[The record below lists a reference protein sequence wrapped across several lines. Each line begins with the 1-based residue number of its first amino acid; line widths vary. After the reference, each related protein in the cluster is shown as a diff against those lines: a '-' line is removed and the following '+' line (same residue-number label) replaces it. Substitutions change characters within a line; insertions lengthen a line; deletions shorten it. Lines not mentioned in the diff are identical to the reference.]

1 MKKMFCPKPWENVL
15 IEING
20 DVYFCCYSH
29 RPEGMIGRLQRDNF
43 PEIWDSKK
51 ATKIRKKI
59 MAGKIPLACLD
70 CELFRFEK
78 KWVLYLR
85 NLYLDTPIIKALF
98 SRSKLLNDLK
108 NRLRSLLY
116 NVANLKK

>member
-20 DVYFCCYSH
+20 DVYFCCYSQ
-29 RPEGMIGRLQRDNF
+29 RPKGMIGRLQTDHF
-43 PEIWDSKK
+43 SDIWANKK
-51 ATKIRKKI
+51 AQKIRKMI

-70 CELFRFEK
+70 CELFTFEK
-78 KWVLYLR
+78 KWVLHLK
-85 NLYLDTPIIKALF
+85 NLYLDTPMIKALF
-98 SRSKLLNDLK
+98 SRSKLLSDLK